1 MIIHPVAAAIIRAGG
16 MEPVEYA
23 GLLDRALTVDTTKH
37 DDPRIRSMTPHV
49 GGHGSR
55 AIVMTAFLTPRV
67 AFVSG
72 PDETASRLTL
82 DYDLP
87 RSAWGDIVGRHVT
100 EVVDHPLLR
109 VPGMNVADV
118 HGYEQDGRPATALA
132 LTEIVW
138 EKVGDSKLKRM
149 ANVVTGLIDSIMKD
163 DRR

>member
-1 MIIHPVAAAIIRAGG
+1 
-16 MEPVEYA
+16 
-23 GLLDRALTVDTTKH
+23 
-37 DDPRIRSMTPHV
+37 MTPHV
-49 GGHGSR
+49 GGSGSR

-72 PDETASRLTL
+72 PDETASRITL

-87 RSAWGDIVGRHVT
+87 RSTWSDIVGRHVT

-109 VPGMNVADV
+109 VQGMNVADV

-132 LTEIVW
+132 LTQIAW
-138 EKVGDSKLKRM
+138 ETVRDPKPKRM
-149 ANVVTGLIDSIMKD
+149 ADIVTGLIDSIMKD